1 MTTEANDLR
10 IDFCMTLRVTNEAAF
25 RRAAYE
31 RALEELGGDEAQ
43 AREFLDD
50 DLTSVGQC
58 AVMLLDPGSLKPE
71 WGAEIQDSHAEEF

>member
-1 MTTEANDLR
+1 MDAKSDVQR

-43 AREFLDD
+43 ASEFLDD

-58 AVMLLDPGSLKPE
+58 AVMLLDPGALKPE
-71 WGAEIQDSHAEEF
+71 WGAEIRDSHAEEF